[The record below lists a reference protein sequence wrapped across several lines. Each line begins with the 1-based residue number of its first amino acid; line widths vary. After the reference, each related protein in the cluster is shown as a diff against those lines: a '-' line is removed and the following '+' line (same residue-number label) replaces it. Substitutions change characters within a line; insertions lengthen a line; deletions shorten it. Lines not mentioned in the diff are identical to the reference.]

1 MEQKRILWIVISLSV
16 FMLIIFGVALLL
28 YSPTYSSNSAGVT
41 DVSSYVERG
50 DVPEH
55 PSVDPSLW
63 LKNPEK
69 IPELGKTPAPTQRAI
84 PDLTVVKD
92 VPTARAKSLDV
103 SPPARAERTD
113 AAQDRKTSP
122 ASDTRESAESKGA
135 SKHARS
141 DRASAKSPP
150 ATRTRAPLVAQRDAR
165 VRGASTQP
173 AAPSVLFWVQAASLS
188 SKLNAERA
196 RGVLAARHMKAEIFT
211 KRTGAGLRHR
221 VRVGPFTNH
230 TEAVYWMKS
239 IREIAEFS
247 GCYVFQER
255 VKN

>member
-122 ASDTRESAESKGA
+122 ASDTRESAES
-135 SKHARS
+135 
-141 DRASAKSPP
+141 DRKS
-150 ATRTRAPLVAQRDAR
+150 V
-165 VRGASTQP
+165 V
-173 AAPSVLFWVQAASLS
+173 
-188 SKLNAERA
+188 
-196 RGVLAARHMKAEIFT
+196 
-211 KRTGAGLRHR
+211 
-221 VRVGPFTNH
+221 
-230 TEAVYWMKS
+230 
-239 IREIAEFS
+239 
-247 GCYVFQER
+247 
-255 VKN
+255 